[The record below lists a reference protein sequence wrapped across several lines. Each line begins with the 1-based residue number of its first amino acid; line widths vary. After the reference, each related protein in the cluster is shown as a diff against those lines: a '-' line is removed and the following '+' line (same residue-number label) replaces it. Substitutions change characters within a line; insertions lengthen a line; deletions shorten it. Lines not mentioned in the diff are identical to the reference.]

1 MTIFRRLMASSAR
14 ASSGRAKTG
23 KRSSKWSKLSWYT
36 GFTCSS
42 FAVGYF
48 TPIFSLSKIETPLT
62 KDSLAGKKYLD
73 DLQKKLDTLSIV
85 TQLEKDPRYIESH
98 AWDHLATE
106 SEPANSM
113 AMTTGILS
121 TIGGLSIAPRVFVNL
136 EDKSLI
142 AVVHYGYL
150 LTGLLMFA
158 HGGILGTLMDDI
170 LARAA
175 GLSLLPDG
183 ANSLPERTQYGNT
196 KSLSLSYK
204 KPTTVNQFLVIRAA
218 TVNNSKSD
226 VHVTGSIQTLHNS
239 TVVLEASANVCI
251 EKPSKH
257 FYFF

>member
-1 MTIFRRLMASSAR
+1 MIFRRLIASSAR
-14 ASSGRAKTG
+14 ASST
-23 KRSSKWSKLSWYT
+23 RSRTTKKSSALSKISWYA
-36 GFTCSS
+36 GFTCTS
-42 FAVGYF
+42 FAVGYY
-48 TPIFSLSKIETPLT
+48 TPLFSLSKVESPLA
-62 KDSLAGKKYLD
+62 KESLAGKTYLD
-73 DLQKKLDTLSIV
+73 ELQKKLNSLSIV
-85 TQLEKDPRYIESH
+85 TQLEKDPKYIESH

-175 GLSLLPDG
+175 GLSMLPDG
-183 ANSLPERTQYGNT
+183 AKSLPERTHYGNT
-196 KSLSLSYK
+196 KTLSLSYK

-218 TVNNSKSD
+218 TVSNLNSD

-239 TVVLEASANVCI
+239 TVVEASANVNVK
-251 EKPSKH
+251 KPHKH